1 MAFSVNTNAGAMAA
15 LQSLNATNR
24 SMETTQSRIT
34 TGLNVASTK
43 DDSAK
48 YTVAQT
54 LRGDLSKLNA
64 VAGAEQI
71 SDLVNQMKSK
81 ALEASD
87 AGLDKESRTA
97 IANDLVALKKQIN
110 TIIEGSSFNGINLL
124 KGDKARAAVTAD
136 PDKGILASAA
146 VVSDSGGK
154 VSALQ
159 SIDGDNMFVSNQ
171 ALSQAATDAFGASS
185 SNDLIDYLKK
195 VDAVPA
201 DPSSPTAAETTAM
214 AQSGSGAAKVLVD
227 KLDAFFETVKTSLS
241 DLGAGARQIEGQLNF
256 NSNLND
262 VITTGIGNLVDAD
275 LAKESANLQALQVQQ
290 QLGVQA
296 LSIANQAPQTLLSL
310 FR

>member
-54 LRGDLSKLNA
+54 LRGDLGKLNAVTSSLNNAKSVTDVA

-87 AGLDKESRTA
+87 EGLDVESRTA
-97 IANDLVALKKQIN
+97 ISNDLLALKKQIF
-110 TIIEGSSFNGINLL
+110 TVIDGSDFNDVNLL
-124 KGDKARAAVTAD
+124 KSGATAPATD
-136 PDKGILASAA
+136 
-146 VVSDSGGK
+146 GK

-159 SIDGDNMFVSNQ
+159 SIAGDTLTVANQ
-171 ALSQAATDAFGASS
+171 GLTTKAGTAMGAASGAGADTSITDLAGDTSA
-185 SNDLIDYLKK
+185 
-195 VDAVPA
+195 
-201 DPSSPTAAETTAM
+201 TAAA
-214 AQSGSGAAKVLVD
+214 AAKALGA
-227 KLDAFFETVKTSLS
+227 KLDAFFKEVKTSLS
-241 DLGAGARQIEGQLNF
+241 DLGAASRQIEGQLNF

-262 VITTGIGNLVDAD
+262 VITTGVGNLVDAD